1 MEFVQLKLKEEFK
14 IESLVSLHYFEFAK
28 DFIFRG
34 ERHNFWEL
42 LYVDKGDAEV
52 MAGNNGYKLT
62 QGDLIFHKPNEFHS
76 VWANKKTAPNIIVI
90 SFFCNSEAIK
100 FFEGKLFSIGDFEKN
115 ILGNIIKEGFKAF
128 LPPFND
134 PLKNTLD
141 RKKEGSFASEQMIQ
155 IYLQTLLI
163 NLVRKN
169 MQLKIGE
176 RLSSTAKE
184 RTEKDIIKRLEIY
197 LMENIECNLNLQDI
211 CSYMKMSRTHLVTLS
226 KKKRDMGVIEL
237 YKKLK
242 VEKAKT
248 YIREECLN
256 LTEISEK
263 LGYSSIHSFSRHFKN
278 VTDMS
283 PSEYAKS
290 IKSFI

>member
-1 MEFVQLKLKEEFK
+1 MGFFKLKLKDEFK
-14 IESLVSLHYFEFAK
+14 IESIVSLHYFEFAR
-28 DFIFRG
+28 DFIFHG

-52 MAGNNGYKLT
+52 MADSNGYKLA

-90 SFFCNSEAIK
+90 TFICNSEAMK
-100 FFEGKLFSIGDFEKN
+100 FFEGKIYSIGDSEKN
-115 ILGNIIKEGFKAF
+115 ILGNIVKEGFKAF

-134 PLKNTLD
+134 PMQNTLI
-141 RKKEGSFASEQMIQ
+141 RNSESSFASEQLIK
-155 IYLQTLLI
+155 IYLQILLI

-169 MQLKIGE
+169 MQLQMGE
-176 RLSSTAKE
+176 RLSTIAKE
-184 RTEKDIIKRLEIY
+184 RTEEDIIKRLESY
-197 LMENIECNLNLQDI
+197 LMEKTECNMNLQDI
-211 CSYMKMSRTHLVTLS
+211 CSFMKMSRTHLVTLFKS
-226 KKKRDMGVIEL
+226 KKGMGVIEF

-242 VEKAKT
+242 IEKAKV

-256 LTEISEK
+256 LTEISQK
-263 LGYSSIHSFSRHFKN
+263 LGYGSIHSFSRHFSK

-290 IKSFI
+290 VKSFI

>member
-1 MEFVQLKLKEEFK
+1 MEFVKLKLKEEFK
-14 IESLVSLHYFEFAK
+14 IESLVSLHYFEFAR

-52 MAGNNGYKLT
+52 MADNSGYKLT
-62 QGDLIFHKPNEFHS
+62 QGDLIFHRPNEFHS
-76 VWANKKTAPNIIVI
+76 VWANKKTAPNIIVV
-90 SFFCNSEAIK
+90 SFFCNSEAMK
-100 FFEGKLFSIGDFEKN
+100 FFEGKIYSIGDYEKN

-134 PLKNTLD
+134 PLKNTLI
-141 RKKEGSFASEQMIQ
+141 RKNDDSFASEQMIQ

-163 NLVRKN
+163 SLVRKN
-169 MQLKIGE
+169 IHLQIGE
-176 RLSSTAKE
+176 RLSSVAKE
-184 RTEKDIIKRLEIY
+184 RTEDDIIKRLDSY
-197 LMENIECNLNLQDI
+197 LMENIECNLNLRDI
-211 CSYMKMSRTHLVTLS
+211 CSHMKMSRTHLVTLYKS
-226 KKKRDMGVIEL
+226 KKGMGVIEFF
-237 YKKLK
+237 KELK
-242 VEKAKT
+242 IEKAKIC
-248 YIREECLN
+248 IREECLN

-263 LGYSSIHSFSRHFKN
+263 LGYNSIHSFSRHFRK

-290 IKSFI
+290 VKSFI